1 MKKRIIAV
9 RHTRR
14 EGTKEYWFNVPE
26 NITCDLQ
33 IGDTVYCNTS
43 QGISE
48 GYVTKIIE
56 KDEANGVNSIK
67 LIEEKKNNVRTLV
80 GEFYHWSCVWS
91 CVTLESNPT
100 ESIIGKKVQCN
111 LEDIKI
117 SKAMRRT
124 RPALEKLQNKI
135 AVYYMNGRK
144 ALSPII
150 IKSSGELIDGYTTYL
165 IHKMFDLP
173 VNYIIM
179 I

>member
-26 NITCDLQ
+26 NIICDLQ
-33 IGDTVYCNTS
+33 IGDTVYCDTF

-56 KDEANGVNSIK
+56 EDETNGTNSIK
-67 LIEEKKNNVRTLV
+67 LVEEKKNNVRTLI
-80 GEFYHWSCVWS
+80 GEFAHWSCI
-91 CVTLESNPT
+91 TIDANPT
-100 ESIIGKKVQCN
+100 KSIIGKKVQYN

-117 SKAMRRT
+117 SKEMRRT

-165 IHKMFDLP
+165 IHKMFGLP
-173 VNYIIM
+173 INYIIM
-179 I
+179 V

>member
-33 IGDTVYCNTS
+33 IGDTVYCDTF

-56 KDEANGVNSIK
+56 EDETNGINSIK
-67 LIEEKKNNVRTLV
+67 VIEDKKNNVRTLA
-80 GEFYHWSCVWS
+80 GEFSYWGN
-91 CVTLESNPT
+91 VTFGIDPT
-100 ESIIGKKVQCN
+100 NNIVGKKAQYN

-117 SKAMRRT
+117 SKKMKRT
-124 RPALEKLQNKI
+124 RPALEKLQNKLAI
-135 AVYYMNGRK
+135 YYMNGRK
-144 ALSPII
+144 ALSPIVI
-150 IKSSGELIDGYTTYL
+150 TSTGELVDGYTTYL

-173 VNYIIM
+173 INYIIM

>member
-33 IGDTVYCNTS
+33 IGDTVYCDTF
-43 QGISE
+43 QGIVE

-56 KDEANGVNSIK
+56 EDETNGTNSIK
-67 LIEEKKNNVRTLV
+67 LVEEKKNNVRTLI
-80 GEFYHWSCVWS
+80 GEFVHWSCI
-91 CVTLESNPT
+91 TIDANPT
-100 ESIIGKKVQCN
+100 KSIIGKKVQYN

-117 SKAMRRT
+117 SKEMRRT

-144 ALSPII
+144 ELSPII

-165 IHKMFDLP
+165 IHKMFGLP
-173 VNYIIM
+173 INYIIM
-179 I
+179 V

>member
-26 NITCDLQ
+26 NIACDLQ
-33 IGDTVYCNTS
+33 IGDTVYCDTF

-56 KDEANGVNSIK
+56 EDETNGTNSIK
-67 LIEEKKNNVRTLV
+67 LVEEKKNNVRTLI
-80 GEFYHWSCVWS
+80 GEFVHWSCI
-91 CVTLESNPT
+91 TIDTNPT
-100 ESIIGKKVQCN
+100 KSIIGKKVQYN

-117 SKAMRRT
+117 SKEMRRT

-135 AVYYMNGRK
+135 AMYYMNGRK

-165 IHKMFDLP
+165 IHKMFGLP
-173 VNYIIM
+173 INYIIM
-179 I
+179 V